1 MYNADIDT
9 WNCKITKNEVKILY
23 LYYPHSVIKIQ
34 LTLYT
39 LHTVLVESG
48 N

>member
-1 MYNADIDT
+1 MYKADIGT
-9 WNCKITKNEVKILY
+9 WNCKITKNEIKILH